1 LVNPLGSSL
10 IYRFDLLVRGRV
22 ASILPSDAN
31 DFFASGR
38 VALDTLSYMFIVGM
52 VLLSANRT

>member
-1 LVNPLGSSL
+1 
-10 IYRFDLLVRGRV
+10 V
-22 ASILPSDAN
+22 APILPGDGN

-38 VALDTLSYMFIVGM
+38 FAPDTLSYMFIVGM